1 MTESP
6 SDTDASA
13 SEATSTNPLSEYAA
27 GVAAAVGASAHTVDF
42 DTIKIRVTPE
52 NWIPALT
59 VAKHELGLVHFSYLS
74 AIDWTND
81 VEVGDPPSEEVEER
95 YEVMAAVADLTDGR
109 IVHFVT
115 DLTKQDASIASA
127 TAVYAGANWH
137 EREANEMFGIDFA
150 GHGHLDN
157 LYLPTE
163 FEGNPLKKSYPL
175 LAREVKPWPG
185 TVDVE
190 GMPESEDEPEAPTTT
205 PSGASTE
212 NPGR

>member
-1 MTESP
+1 VTESP
-6 SDTDASA
+6 SDTAASA
-13 SEATSTNPLSEYAA
+13 PEAISTNPLFEYAA
-27 GVAAAVGASAHTVDF
+27 RVAAAVGASAHTVDF
-42 DTIKIRVTPE
+42 DTIKIRVTPDQ
-52 NWIPALT
+52 WIPALT
-59 VAKHELGLVHFSYLS
+59 TAKHELGLVHFSYLS

-95 YEVMAAVADLTDGR
+95 FEMMAAVADLTDGR

-115 DLTKQDASIASA
+115 DLAKEDASIASA
-127 TAVYAGANWH
+127 TAVYAGASWH

-190 GMPESEDEPEAPTTT
+190 GMPESEEEAEAPTTT